1 MATHFRVSRNTPLK
15 LAELGVSV
23 KAVLERTQLPAG
35 FFNQE
40 KIVATTEQ
48 FFAIWRAVE
57 SVSGDPSI
65 GFKLGTEDRVERLD
79 PPAIAALCSPSFRDA
94 LQRMARYKQL
104 TCPEKIIVTTVRD
117 GECAVEFEWL
127 LAREGEPKVL
137 VDLCLSWILSIG
149 RRGIGANIAPLRV
162 ELMRN
167 PEHQEMLE
175 EFYRCRINF
184 NAERNAL
191 VFRSTDLDRS
201 FVTHN
206 ADLVA
211 LISPQL
217 DAQLNEY
224 QSSRTVTERAKSV
237 LKRLLP
243 GQRPSVDEVARQ
255 MGLSSRTLQRRLTE
269 SGVRFQQLLKD
280 ARRELARYYL
290 SDSRMELND
299 AAYLLGFEDPNS
311 FIRAFQRWEGTTP
324 ARFRKQRSGETQPR
338 IIYQSLRA

>member
-1 MATHFRVSRNTPLK
+1 MATHFRISRRIPQK
-15 LAELGVSV
+15 LAELGVSLT
-23 KAVLERTQLPAG
+23 AVVEQARLPIG
-35 FFNQE
+35 FFSQE
-40 KIVATTEQ
+40 KIIATTEQ
-48 FFAIWRAVE
+48 LFAFWRAVE
-57 SVSGDPSI
+57 TVSGDPGI
-65 GFKLGTEDRVERLD
+65 GFKVGTEDRVERYD
-79 PPAIAALCSPSFRDA
+79 PAAIAALCSHSFLDA

-104 TCPEKIIVTTVRD
+104 TCPEKIIVSSPHN
-117 GECAVEFEWL
+117 GECTVNFEWL
-127 LAREGEPKVL
+127 LAREAEPKAL

-149 RRGIGANIAPLRV
+149 RRGVGAHIAPLRV
-162 ELMRN
+162 ELTRD

-175 EFYRCRINF
+175 SFYRCRINF
-184 NAERNAL
+184 RADRNAL

-217 DAQLNEY
+217 DAELDAY
-224 QSSRTVTERAKSV
+224 RSSRTITEQAKSV
-237 LKRLLP
+237 MKRLLA
-243 GQRPSVDEVARQ
+243 GQRPSIGEVARQ

-269 SGVRFQQLLKD
+269 KGVRFQQLLED

-311 FIRAFQRWEGTTP
+311 FFRAFQRWEGTTP
-324 ARFRKQRSGETQPR
+324 ARYRKKQSADTQIRDYSP
-338 IIYQSLRA
+338 SLQA

>member
-1 MATHFRVSRNTPLK
+1 MATHFRISRRIPQK
-15 LAELGVSV
+15 LTELGVSLT
-23 KAVLERTQLPAG
+23 AVVEQAQLPVG
-35 FFNQE
+35 FFSQE
-40 KIVATTEQ
+40 KIIATTEQ
-48 FFAIWRAVE
+48 LFAFWRAVE
-57 SVSGDPSI
+57 VVSGDPGI
-65 GFKLGTEDRVERLD
+65 GFKVGTEDRVERYD
-79 PPAIAALCSPSFRDA
+79 PAAIAALCSHSFLDA

-104 TCPEKIIVTTVRD
+104 TCPEKIIVSSSHD
-117 GECAVEFEWL
+117 GECTVTFEWL
-127 LAREGEPKVL
+127 LAREAEPKAL

-149 RRGIGANIAPLRV
+149 RRGVGANIAPLRV
-162 ELMRN
+162 ELTRD

-175 EFYRCRINF
+175 SFYRCRINF
-184 NAERNAL
+184 RADRNAL

-217 DAQLNEY
+217 DAELDAY
-224 QSSRTVTERAKSV
+224 RSSRTITEQAKSV
-237 LKRLLP
+237 MKRLLA
-243 GQRPSVDEVARQ
+243 GQRPSIDEVARQ

-269 SGVRFQQLLKD
+269 KGVRFQQLLED

-311 FIRAFQRWEGTTP
+311 FFRAFQRWEGTTP
-324 ARFRKQRSGETQPR
+324 ARYRKKQSADTQIRDYSP
-338 IIYQSLRA
+338 SLQA